1 MHPTAFSSAFAGV
14 VFALSIGSCP
24 AWASQR
30 VPSARPNTV
39 RTVDLGDI
47 GYDPEFTHYWDA
59 WIGETKVIECRRI
72 KATRVNNYKRLAI
85 VAFIVDGPCGVPCYQ
100 ERCIV
105 FDRATCKKV
114 GEFITK
120 ELIPAVAQNDPNAKD
135 SYRERRIDWKRGVV
149 INLPDK
155 KTLPMTLDL
164 PDGFFPDGQLPT
176 PEQ

>member
-1 MHPTAFSSAFAGV
+1 
-14 VFALSIGSCP
+14 
-24 AWASQR
+24 
-30 VPSARPNTV
+30 
-39 RTVDLGDI
+39 
-47 GYDPEFTHYWDA
+47 
-59 WIGETKVIECRRI
+59 
-72 KATRVNNYKRLAI
+72 
-85 VAFIVDGPCGVPCYQ
+85 
-100 ERCIV
+100 V